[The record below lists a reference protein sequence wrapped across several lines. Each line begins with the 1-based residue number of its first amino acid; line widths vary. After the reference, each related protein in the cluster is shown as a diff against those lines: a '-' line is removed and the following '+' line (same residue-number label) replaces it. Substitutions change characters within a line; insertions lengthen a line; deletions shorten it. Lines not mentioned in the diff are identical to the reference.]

1 MHSTAHLR
9 WETCSL
15 SVVAAAGQEG
25 QWDGPGSVT
34 LSAGGHALPEHEH
47 ARGGGGGSYLESLSC
62 WRKETDGQTDRQKI
76 SVSKGLDSSFHL

>member
-47 ARGGGGGSYLESLSC
+47 ARGGGGGFLPREPLMLEKGD
-62 WRKETDGQTDRQKI
+62 RRTNRQTKNQC
-76 SVSKGLDSSFHL
+76 